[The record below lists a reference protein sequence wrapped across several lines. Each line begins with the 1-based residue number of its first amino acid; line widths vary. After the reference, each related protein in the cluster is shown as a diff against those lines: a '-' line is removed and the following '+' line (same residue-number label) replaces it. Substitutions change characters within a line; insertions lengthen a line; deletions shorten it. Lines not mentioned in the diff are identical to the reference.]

1 MARSMDGVLQQIKG
15 FWGGLTAM
23 RKLTMVIVTLV
34 VVVGF
39 VAIMALGA
47 RPSYRALFTNLSP
60 EDAAAVVERLK
71 ERRIPYRLAT
81 GAGAIEVPE
90 EMLPEVRLALATDG
104 LPQSGGVGF
113 ELFDRNSFGATDFV
127 QRVNLQRAL
136 QGELARSIRQFPQ
149 VTQARVHL
157 TIPEKSLFVR
167 EAQRPQ
173 ASVIL
178 QLKPGAVL
186 QPSQLQGIVHL
197 VASSVQGLQP
207 HDVHVV
213 DTSGKVLYSPRDGA
227 DAEGGLSRVAELQAE
242 LERRLE
248 AKVQSILEPI
258 AGPQKVVARVHV
270 DLDPRRV
277 EQTEE
282 QYDPDRSAV
291 RSEQRS
297 SERSSSG
304 GMGEQGVPGVLSNL
318 GDQRAGSA
326 GGPSGSNL
334 QRENETVNYELNRLT
349 RRTVAPIGEIRRL
362 TVAVLVDGVKKKVV
376 GKDGQETW
384 AVEPRPAEEVKRYE
398 EIVKQAVGFNP
409 QRGDQLQ
416 VASVPFERM
425 EESEEQEGQGLGQAL
440 SQWAN
445 GPLVRHG
452 SLLLLAVMFLALVLR
467 PLVKGMLK
475 VIQASP
481 PPGQLPPSI
490 QGLEPSAG
498 HVLPSPSGGGMEG
511 TIQPPML
518 PAEVVKLAEE
528 NPQRLAAALKTWM
541 RQGE

>member
-1 MARSMDGVLQQIKG
+1 MARSMDGLLLQLKG
-15 FWGGLTAM
+15 FWGGLTAV
-23 RKLTMVIVTLV
+23 RKLTMVVVTLV
-34 VVVGF
+34 VFAGF
-39 VAIMALGA
+39 GVIMAIGG
-47 RPSYRALFTNLSP
+47 RPSYRVLFTNLSP
-60 EDAAAVVERLK
+60 EDAAAVVESLK
-71 ERRIPYRLAT
+71 ERKIPYRL
-81 GAGAIEVPE
+81 GKGGGAIEVPE
-90 EMLPEVRLALATDG
+90 EMLHEVRLALATDG

-136 QGELARSIRQFPQ
+136 QGELARSIRHFPQ

-173 ASVIL
+173 ASVVL

-227 DAEGGLSRVAELQAE
+227 DVEGGLSRMAELQTE

-248 AKVQSILEPI
+248 AKVQTILEPI
-258 AGPQKVVARVHV
+258 LGPRKVVARVHA

-297 SERSSSG
+297 SERSSYG
-304 GMGEQGVPGVLSNL
+304 GTGEQGVPGVMSNL
-318 GDQRAGSA
+318 GDQRAGSIV
-326 GGPSGSNL
+326 GVSGPNL

-349 RRTVAPIGEIRRL
+349 RRIVAPVGEIRRL
-362 TVAVLVDGVKKKVV
+362 TVAVLVDGVKKKVA
-376 GKDGQETW
+376 GNDGQETW
-384 AVEPRPAEEVKRYE
+384 VVEPRPAEEIKSYE

-425 EESEEQEGQGLGQAL
+425 EEPEEHLSQGLHQAL
-440 SQWAN
+440 SRWAE

-452 SLLLLAVMFLALVLR
+452 SLLLLALLFSALVLR
-467 PLVKGMLK
+467 PLVKGMIK

-481 PPGQLPPSI
+481 SPMQLSSGPH
-490 QGLEPSAG
+490 GLEPSAG
-498 HVLPSPSGGGMEG
+498 HVLPSPGAGATEG
-511 TIQPPML
+511 ASQAAVL
-518 PAEVVKLAEE
+518 PVEVVKLAEE
-528 NPQRLAAALKTWM
+528 SPQRLAAALKTWM
-541 RQGE
+541 RQGG